1 MNPEQR
7 RELRAAVAALT
18 PEELAEFLRIVVDL
32 MVAEDVGQNLL
43 KSLSPEE
50 VDAVVDVLLQNQK
63 GIA

>member
-1 MNPEQR
+1 
-7 RELRAAVAALT
+7 
-18 PEELAEFLRIVVDL
+18 